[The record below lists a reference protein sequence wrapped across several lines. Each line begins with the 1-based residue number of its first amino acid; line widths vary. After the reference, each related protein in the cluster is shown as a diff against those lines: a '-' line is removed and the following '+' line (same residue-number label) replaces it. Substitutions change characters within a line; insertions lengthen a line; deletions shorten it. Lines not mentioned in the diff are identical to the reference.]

1 MQDWAVPSE
10 ASWHDV
16 FGYSWG
22 DVHVALVDL
31 HALLNVPDTPG
42 QIQLHH
48 GSLYDFLC
56 DESRS
61 KGYCLDRPDM
71 RSRYAKQWIKYLSS
85 QPYANGT
92 FGSRLHPLNFSNIS
106 RRFWTTP

>member
-10 ASWHDV
+10 ASWHDA

-48 GSLYDFLC
+48 GSLVDFLR

-61 KGYCLDRPDM
+61 KEYYMYSPYM
-71 RSRYAKQWIKYLSS
+71 RSRYAKQWIKYISS
-85 QPYANGT
+85 QPYANGM
-92 FGSRLHPLNFSNIS
+92 FASRFHLLYIFMPI
-106 RRFWTTP
+106 